1 MAFQITHI
9 LKNGEVLKDI
19 TGHIIKQESAPVVY
33 QIIEQMERE
42 GTCEQRAERIE
53 EQVRNCLLG

>member
-1 MAFQITHI
+1 MIRHI
-9 LKNGEVLKDI
+9 LKDGTILQDI
-19 TGHIIKQESAPVVY
+19 TGHIIKQESAPLVY

-53 EQVRNCLLG
+53 EQVSNCLLG